1 MPIRSAFTR
10 FFTEGAQRIDLR
22 DDRLIVL
29 DDLGRVLLVE
39 YGQVDLFAVR
49 LENGRPA
56 GRWMPLCRVSAGTAL
71 IGAPR
76 GPRHSIVGR
85 AVPGAVLSFLPIG
98 LLSGLSAR
106 YAVHDRPTGRAIRS
120 LSPTEYV
127 VAVRQLTQGID
138 AGIAALDDAL
148 PRELPPRKFVPLAP
162 RGITSLADEAA
173 ARSIDGVQWVE
184 ISQGFARQSVLTG
197 RMTVGG
203 QFCLTE
209 RDWLVTEGPTLL
221 TSRHTSDLLADGS
234 LWARLLTHTV
244 RLLYAVDRA
253 VERHESGER
262 YAITARAAS
271 ESLAVQGV
279 ARSFDEVIRS
289 SACHVPLAD
298 VTADPAELGAMRL
311 IASHLGFTI
320 SAPGGPE
327 GAGRKMDAVRRI
339 AQANGVR
346 TREILL
352 DGSWWRKD
360 IGPLLGRRRSDGQAL
375 ALLPAKRT
383 YVAVDPLTNRATR
396 VTKATAAKFDTHGT
410 VLYRPMPARL
420 NRLAALLPFALSGA
434 RKDLRRILTTAMIVA
449 VIGLLA
455 PIMTGKVLGQF
466 VPEAQHGL
474 IIEGSVLVIAG
485 ALVAAAISTVLN
497 LAALRLEG
505 RSVSLVQSALW
516 SRLLSLPTSFFSR
529 YSTGELGMSALG
541 VNAVQE
547 TLSGLATTAA
557 LGLLTGSVNLLLVFF
572 YDLRLALIAV
582 GLLLACA
589 GVCAVL
595 GYREVHWQRRLYD
608 EQRLLSSQEFQ
619 ILSGLTKLRIAA
631 AEDRAFVKWSATF
644 TSARGLATRARR
656 VQNLLNTFN
665 AVFPLTCS
673 IAFFGIVAG
682 PLHGQ
687 ISVAAFLSF
696 NAAFILLLTAT
707 LQFTGVAITTLNVV
721 PMLERIEPILKAEPE
736 AASGGADPGD
746 LSGQIT
752 LSHVGF
758 RYGEDSPLVLDDV
771 SFNVDPG
778 EFLAIVGPTGSGKST
793 LLRLLLGFDA
803 PTSGAVLFD
812 GQDMAQLEVGAVR
825 RQCGVVLQNGQLF
838 AGDIKSNIVGSS
850 SYTLDDAWAAARMA
864 GVDEQI
870 AAMPMGMN
878 TVLSE
883 GAATLSGGQRQRI
896 MIARALV
903 SRPRILLF
911 DEATSALDNPT
922 QQVIAESM
930 RQLNATRVIIAHR
943 LTTVAE
949 ADRVIVLD
957 NGRIVQQ
964 GGYQELLEDEDGLF
978 ASLASQQLA

>member
-1 MPIRSAFTR
+1 
-10 FFTEGAQRIDLR
+10 
-22 DDRLIVL
+22 
-29 DDLGRVLLVE
+29 
-39 YGQVDLFAVR
+39 
-49 LENGRPA
+49 
-56 GRWMPLCRVSAGTAL
+56 
-71 IGAPR
+71 
-76 GPRHSIVGR
+76 
-85 AVPGAVLSFLPIG
+85 
-98 LLSGLSAR
+98 
-106 YAVHDRPTGRAIRS
+106 
-120 LSPTEYV
+120 
-127 VAVRQLTQGID
+127 
-138 AGIAALDDAL
+138 
-148 PRELPPRKFVPLAP
+148 
-162 RGITSLADEAA
+162 
-173 ARSIDGVQWVE
+173 
-184 ISQGFARQSVLTG
+184 
-197 RMTVGG
+197 
-203 QFCLTE
+203 
-209 RDWLVTEGPTLL
+209 
-221 TSRHTSDLLADGS
+221 
-234 LWARLLTHTV
+234 
-244 RLLYAVDRA
+244 
-253 VERHESGER
+253 
-262 YAITARAAS
+262 
-271 ESLAVQGV
+271 
-279 ARSFDEVIRS
+279 
-289 SACHVPLAD
+289 
-298 VTADPAELGAMRL
+298 
-311 IASHLGFTI
+311 
-320 SAPGGPE
+320 
-327 GAGRKMDAVRRI
+327 
-339 AQANGVR
+339 
-346 TREILL
+346 
-352 DGSWWRKD
+352 
-360 IGPLLGRRRSDGQAL
+360 
-375 ALLPAKRT
+375 
-383 YVAVDPLTNRATR
+383 
-396 VTKATAAKFDTHGT
+396 
-410 VLYRPMPARL
+410 
-420 NRLAALLPFALSGA
+420 
-434 RKDLRRILTTAMIVA
+434 
-449 VIGLLA
+449 
-455 PIMTGKVLGQF
+455 VLGQF

-582 GLLLACA
+582 GLLLACT